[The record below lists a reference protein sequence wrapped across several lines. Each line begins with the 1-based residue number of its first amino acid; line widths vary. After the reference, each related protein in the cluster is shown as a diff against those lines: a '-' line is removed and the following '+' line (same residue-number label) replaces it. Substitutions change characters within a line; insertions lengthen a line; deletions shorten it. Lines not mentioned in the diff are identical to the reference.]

1 VREHRR
7 LLRGGMVLSGGSALS
22 QVLSLVRNLIVARL
36 VTPEDFGV
44 AVTFAVTL
52 SILEA
57 AFAHGFEKL
66 LIQDSEGEDE
76 TLQSMLQ
83 TILVGRGFL
92 VAALIFFSAS
102 WIAHLFSIPDATFA
116 YQLLALVPLIR
127 GFAHLDVKRVQRELR
142 FAPDLGVQL
151 LSQLVGVVVAASYAW
166 VSGNYW
172 AMLWGILAQ
181 VTVQTVLTHVVAVR
195 RFRLGWRQEYTR
207 RVLGFS
213 WPLMLNGLVLIL
225 SSQGDR
231 LLVGARL
238 SVADLAIY
246 SAAAMLLT
254 AGLMFLAKVAGEL
267 SLPWLSAVKHDKD
280 RYLRRHSVV
289 GAAVATASVA
299 VFGPLAVIGMD
310 ITRLIFGARYGGP
323 DALVAWLALAM
334 GLRFF
339 RVWPIVTAMSF
350 GDTRNL
356 MVSNLVRGLGV
367 FGAYFLIISGAGLVG
382 VAAAAAIAEGLA
394 TFVAFFRLRRV
405 ARGMLAPSGF
415 WLVFVA
421 VSFAASMAVAL
432 MVDAQA
438 ARIAYTVSVVPVS
451 LGVMLWFEPRLLGI
465 FRRGG

>member
-1 VREHRR
+1 MGEHQR
-7 LLRGGMVLSGGSALS
+7 LLRSGIVLSGGSALS
-22 QVLSLVRNLIVARL
+22 QVLSLVRNLFVARL

-57 AFAHGFEKL
+57 AFAHGFDKL
-66 LIQDSEGEDE
+66 LVQDTDGEDE
-76 TLQSMLQ
+76 ALQSMLQ
-83 TILVGRGFL
+83 AILVVRGFL

-102 WIAHLFSIPDATFA
+102 WITHLFGIPDATFA

-151 LSQLVGVVVAASYAW
+151 LSQLVGVLVAASYAW
-166 VSGNYW
+166 ISGNYW

-181 VTVQTVLTHVVAVR
+181 VIVQTVLTHVVAVR

-207 RVLGFS
+207 RVIGFS

-238 SVADLAIY
+238 SVTDLAIY
-246 SAAAMLLT
+246 SAAAMLVT

-267 SLPWLSAVKHDKD
+267 SLPWLSAVKHDNE

-289 GAAVATASVA
+289 GAAIAAASVA
-299 VFGPLAVIGMD
+299 VFAPLAVTGMD
-310 ITRLIFGARYGGP
+310 ITKLIFGARYGGP
-323 DALVAWLALAM
+323 DALMAWLALAM

-339 RVWPIVTAMSF
+339 RVWPIVTSMSF

-356 MVSNLVRGLGV
+356 MVSNLVRCLGV
-367 FGAYFLIISGAGLVG
+367 FGAYFAIVAGIGLAG

-394 TFVAFFRLRRV
+394 TLVAFFRLRPV

-415 WLVFVA
+415 CLVFVA
-421 VSFAASMAVAL
+421 VGFATSMAVAL
-432 MVDAQA
+432 MVEAQA
-438 ARIAYTVSVVPVS
+438 ARIAYAVSTVPVS
-451 LGVMLWFEPRLLGI
+451 LGVMLWFEPRLLSI
-465 FRRGG
+465 FRRDR